1 MLSGMNV
8 KPAAVTAA
16 DIEAFVEAGH
26 AVTVLKPRKVKR
38 HWLRPK
44 SHRFGGGKS
53 DYAVGGNRK
62 RAIAR
67 KCS

>member
-38 HWLRPK
+38 HWLRTK
-44 SHRFGGGKS
+44 SHLVGIG
-53 DYAVGGNRK
+53 YAAGGNKLRTSK
-62 RAIAR
+62 VAA
-67 KCS
+67 

>member
-16 DIEAFVEAGH
+16 DIEAFVAAGH

-38 HWLRPK
+38 HWLRTK
-44 SHRFGGGKS
+44 SHLVGIG
-53 DYAVGGNRK
+53 YAAGGNKLRTSK
-62 RAIAR
+62 VAA
-67 KCS
+67 